1 MYVLMYFDVYDVYK
15 FIISKM
21 LNLVIPEIK
30 NRNVV

>member
-1 MYVLMYFDVYDVYK
+1 MYVLMYFDVYDGYE

-21 LNLVIPEIK
+21 LNLVIQEIK